1 MFVARQ
7 LRSGIIKEEN
17 AELSACS
24 ELKYGE
30 AFSSSNFYRPVA
42 TLLVVMKMMIR
53 RYRPAN

>member
-24 ELKYGE
+24 EL
-30 AFSSSNFYRPVA
+30 
-42 TLLVVMKMMIR
+42 
-53 RYRPAN
+53 